1 MTPDFFPRI
10 SVSLIMASGLCV
22 LVTVPLRKSEL
33 PILQLEFNQTKVVL
47 SIIISVIGYV
57 VMIWI
62 IGFFTASIIFLFI
75 FCFTA
80 KYKNPYTIFIAGS
93 ERTTWHP
100 ELARTTLGTESTP
113 KLSGYANFMT
123 IQALFVCHL
132 LSLRFEFD
140 PHGRPERSTWPATN
154 HSDKC
159 RRFCA
164 KM

>member
-1 MTPDFFPRI
+1 MGRSQKCEIALAVIIITASAVFYQFIPEFVSGYRFYFPGTTDQAMTPDFFPRI

-62 IGFFTASIIFLFI
+62 IGFFAASIIFLFI

-80 KYKNPYTIFIAGS
+80 KYKNPYMIIIAGVA
-93 ERTTWHP
+93 TNVVV
-100 ELARTTLGTESTP
+100 L
-113 KLSGYANFMT
+113 
-123 IQALFVCHL
+123 ALFEYGLSVQLPRGL
-132 LSLRFEFD
+132 LLDSF
-140 PHGRPERSTWPATN
+140 
-154 HSDKC
+154 
-159 RRFCA
+159 
-164 KM
+164 